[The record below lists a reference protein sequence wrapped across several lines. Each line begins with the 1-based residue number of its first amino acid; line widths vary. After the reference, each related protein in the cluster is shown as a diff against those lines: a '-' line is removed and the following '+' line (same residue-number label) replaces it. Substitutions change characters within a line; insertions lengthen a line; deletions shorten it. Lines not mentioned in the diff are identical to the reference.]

1 MFRTLAL
8 GGITVDVIW
17 KDIKNLHLS
26 VHPPTG
32 RVRIAAPRN
41 LSIDTVRAYA
51 ISKVGWIKRN
61 QKRLASQPRENPRDY
76 VERESHFVW
85 GERLL
90 LKVQH
95 TDRDQGVHREHRQL
109 ILTVPLEASRMVRH
123 ALIEAWYR
131 EELRIAAIPALA
143 HWQDRLAVTANS
155 LFIQR
160 MKTKW
165 GSCNPVTGNI
175 RLNTEL
181 AKKPRECLDYVLLH
195 ELAHL
200 IEPNHSPMFHE
211 ILDNSLPHWKDIQ
224 RLLNSLP
231 LSTPAYPTSAYPFI

>member
-1 MFRTLAL
+1 MIKTLSL
-8 GGITVDVIW
+8 GDITVDVVW

-26 VHPPTG
+26 VYPPTG
-32 RVRIAAPRN
+32 RVRIAAPRD
-41 LSIDTVRAYA
+41 LSVDTVRAYA

-61 QKRLASQPRENPRDY
+61 QKRLVTQPRESPREY
-76 VERESHFVW
+76 TERESHFVW

-90 LKVQH
+90 LEVQH
-95 TDRDQGVHREHRQL
+95 GGRHQSVRRDHRRL
-109 ILTVPLEASRMVRH
+109 ILTVRPDASRSERH
-123 ALIEAWYR
+123 ALVEAWYR
-131 EELRIAAIPALA
+131 KELRIAAISALA
-143 HWQDRLAVTANS
+143 QWQNRLAVTANG

-165 GSCNPVTGNI
+165 GSCNPATGNI

-200 IEPNHSPMFHE
+200 IERNHSHSFHE
-211 ILDNSLPHWKDIQ
+211 VLDYALPHWKEMKY
-224 RLLNSLP
+224 LLNSLP
-231 LSTPAYPTSAYPFI
+231 ISIPAQ

>member
-1 MFRTLAL
+1 MVQTLAL
-8 GGITVDVIW
+8 GSITVDVVW

-32 RVRIAAPRN
+32 RVRIAAPRD
-41 LSIDTVRAYA
+41 LPIDIVRAYA

-61 QKRLASQPRENPRDY
+61 QKRLVTQSREVPRDY
-76 VERESHFVW
+76 TERESHFVW

-90 LKVQH
+90 LKVRH
-95 TDRDQGVHREHRQL
+95 ADRHQGVHREHTQL
-109 ILTVPLEASRMVRH
+109 ILTVRSDASHFERH
-123 ALIEAWYR
+123 ALVEAWYR
-131 EELRIAAIPALA
+131 EELRVAAIPALT

-200 IEPNHSPMFHE
+200 IERNHSHVFHE
-211 ILDNSLPHWKDIQ
+211 ILDHSMPHWKDIQ

-231 LSTPAYPTSAYPFI
+231 LSTPA

>member
-1 MFRTLAL
+1 MVQTLAL
-8 GGITVDVIW
+8 GSITVDVVW

-32 RVRIAAPRN
+32 RVRIAAPRD
-41 LSIDTVRAYA
+41 LPIDTVRAYA

-61 QKRLASQPRENPRDY
+61 QKRLVTQPREVPRDY
-76 VERESHFVW
+76 TERESHFVW

-90 LKVQH
+90 LKVRH
-95 TDRDQGVHREHRQL
+95 TDRHQGVHREHTQL
-109 ILTVPLEASRMVRH
+109 ILTVRSDASHLERH
-123 ALIEAWYR
+123 ALVEAWYR
-131 EELRIAAIPALA
+131 EELRVAAIPALA
-143 HWQDRLAVTANS
+143 RWQDRLAVTANS

-200 IEPNHSPMFHE
+200 IERNHSHVFHE
-211 ILDNSLPHWKDIQ
+211 ILDHSMPHWKDIQ

-231 LSTPAYPTSAYPFI
+231 LSTPA